1 MSKTLLMKKD
11 KKHFYLSR
19 ILKITSKKCRNIS
32 IIVRTAYFSLVK
44 PVSNFSCW
52 SVHTSFLESILKLY
66 QIYKLSQKQGDNEV
80 DKKYGN
86 KLHSKRKKLS

>member
-1 MSKTLLMKKD
+1 MQKYKSYCKNNLVQLNLFLTLVAEVFM
-11 KKHFYLSR
+11 
-19 ILKITSKKCRNIS
+19 
-32 IIVRTAYFSLVK
+32 
-44 PVSNFSCW
+44 
-52 SVHTSFLESILKLY
+52 SFLESISKLY